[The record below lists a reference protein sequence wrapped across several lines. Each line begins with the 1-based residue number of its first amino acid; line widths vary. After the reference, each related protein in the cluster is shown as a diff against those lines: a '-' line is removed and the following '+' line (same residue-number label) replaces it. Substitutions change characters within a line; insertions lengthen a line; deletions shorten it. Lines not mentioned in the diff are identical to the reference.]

1 MLILL
6 LLPILSFS
14 QEIGT
19 IAFFETDCPKGWR
32 TYLPAYDK
40 TLIAAGGQYTVG

>member
-19 IAFFETDCPKGWR
+19 IAFFDTDCPKGWKA
-32 TYLPAYDK
+32 YVPAFDK
-40 TLIAAGGQYTVG
+40 TVIAAGGQYTVG